1 MNNAT
6 TTIRGRIEKV
16 FYAGPTFSAGR
27 IETDDGQNVS
37 FAGNIFATE
46 GQSVALAGQWE
57 KHPKFGRQFK
67 VEHVEIEMPRGADGL
82 AQYLA
87 NHPEVKGIGPAKA
100 RKIVQAFGDTFDEVL
115 VNEPQRVAKIAGVA
129 IETINNLRAI
139 WLKAHHV
146 NAAMTWLSAFGLTHH
161 QVTTLV
167 EKLGN
172 NVLAILQDDPYR
184 VIREIKG
191 LAFKK
196 VDQIA
201 RKMGTNKEH
210 PPRIRAGILHCVHDA
225 LGQGDCW
232 VESED
237 LIDRSNVLLIMDC
250 LDSRERIERELD
262 TLIDEGRLECADLGG
277 RFVVALPH
285 IRRME
290 LGLAQI
296 FARAQEANPHFD
308 FPAGDTEFGARY
320 SLGSLNEDQRAAVLR
335 ALSSRISLIS
345 GGAGTGKTYT
355 VSTLSAICE
364 DHDLKVVLAAPTGK
378 AAKRLQEASGREGT
392 TIHRLL
398 GYDGKS
404 FAKGPDDP
412 VDADVLI
419 VDECFDYRQPIL
431 TEHGWEHIGKV
442 VNQQLPVKVWARNP
456 QTGQLELKPIIR
468 WLKRPAPD
476 ELLNIQASRTNSMRN
491 ARQIQCTGDHK
502 ILTPYGYR
510 RASDLRPGEEIIVRG
525 VELHPQQRSILIGS
539 LLGDGCM
546 GKHREHSPQ
555 VTLMHGNAQLEY
567 LLFKKK
573 ALGAIAGKI
582 TQGQSGYGGAPVWRL
597 ALRVIEDTHQI
608 AKEMITS
615 GTHSSGQRCWAP
627 TNQFLQW
634 IDQQALAIWY
644 LDNGSLDT
652 RRLKSGGESHY
663 ATIHTQRF
671 SYDDN
676 IRLAVYLSGR
686 FGIYATV
693 AQDSKGYWFLRF
705 NKENSERFFSI
716 ITPFVPSCME
726 YKIPGI
732 GRYQYDP
739 TWHPE
744 TCIARIDS
752 IDRCK
757 PTSQYVFD
765 IEVADYH
772 NYIAGNIVVSN
783 CSMVDVPLAWHL
795 FEALD
800 LTRTAVVLVGDH
812 NQLPPVGP
820 GNILRDLIQSRAIP
834 MTILER
840 CVRQA
845 GVLKENS
852 AAILAGE
859 VRKTSDKRPDGRCD
873 WYLVDQFTD
882 PSGVAGCLREM
893 FSNVLEEK
901 LGFDLLRDVQVL
913 TPTHNGPIGTK
924 ALNEE
929 LQRLVQRKL
938 FGVDAAPHVPN
949 RRPPLLKGD
958 KIIQTRNNYDLGVM
972 NGTVGF
978 VRDVR
983 EDGTLV
989 IDFDGETVEIE
1000 KGSENLRDI
1009 QLAYALT
1016 CHKAQGSE
1024 YPCAIVI
1031 VHKSHSFMHHRNLFY
1046 TGVTRAR
1053 RTAIILGDRWG
1064 VRNCAERR
1072 QVDARKTF
1080 LSQLL
1085 HEASPIGANAL

>member
-1 MNNAT
+1 MMKNEH
-6 TTIRGRIEKV
+6 TTIRGRVEKV
-16 FYAGPTFSAGR
+16 YFAGPTFSAGR

-37 FAGNIFATE
+37 FAGNLFAVE
-46 GQSVALAGQWE
+46 GQAVALAGQWE

-67 VEHVEIEMPRGADGL
+67 VDHVEIEMPRGAEGV

-100 RKIVQAFGDTFDEVL
+100 RKIVLAFGDTFGEAL
-115 VNEPQRVAKIAGVA
+115 VNEPQRVARVAGVS

-237 LIDRSNVLLIMDC
+237 LIDRANVLLIMDC

-262 TLIDEGRLECADLGG
+262 TLIHEGRLECVDLGG
-277 RFVVALPH
+277 RFVVALPN

-290 LGLAQI
+290 LGLAQV
-296 FARAQEANPHFD
+296 FTRAQEANPHFD
-308 FPAGDTEFGARY
+308 LPAGDMEFGARY
-320 SLGSLNEDQRAAVLR
+320 GLGGLNEDQRAAVLR

-398 GYDGKS
+398 GYDGKT
-404 FAKGPDDP
+404 FAKGADDP

-419 VDECFDYRQPIL
+419 VDE
-431 TEHGWEHIGKV
+431 V
-442 VNQQLPVKVWARNP
+442 
-456 QTGQLELKPIIR
+456 
-468 WLKRPAPD
+468 
-476 ELLNIQASRTNSMRN
+476 
-491 ARQIQCTGDHK
+491 
-502 ILTPYGYR
+502 
-510 RASDLRPGEEIIVRG
+510 
-525 VELHPQQRSILIGS
+525 
-539 LLGDGCM
+539 
-546 GKHREHSPQ
+546 
-555 VTLMHGNAQLEY
+555 
-567 LLFKKK
+567 
-573 ALGAIAGKI
+573 
-582 TQGQSGYGGAPVWRL
+582 
-597 ALRVIEDTHQI
+597 
-608 AKEMITS
+608 
-615 GTHSSGQRCWAP
+615 
-627 TNQFLQW
+627 
-634 IDQQALAIWY
+634 
-644 LDNGSLDT
+644 
-652 RRLKSGGESHY
+652 
-663 ATIHTQRF
+663 
-671 SYDDN
+671 
-676 IRLAVYLSGR
+676 
-686 FGIYATV
+686 
-693 AQDSKGYWFLRF
+693 
-705 NKENSERFFSI
+705 
-716 ITPFVPSCME
+716 
-726 YKIPGI
+726 
-732 GRYQYDP
+732 
-739 TWHPE
+739 
-744 TCIARIDS
+744 
-752 IDRCK
+752 
-757 PTSQYVFD
+757 
-765 IEVADYH
+765 
-772 NYIAGNIVVSN
+772 
-783 CSMVDVPLAWHL
+783 SMVDVPLACHL

-800 LTRTAVVLVGDH
+800 LSRTAVVLVGDH

-859 VRKTSDKRPDGRCD
+859 VRKTSDKRQDGRCD

-893 FSNVLEEK
+893 FANVLEEK
-901 LGFDLLRDVQVL
+901 LGFDLMRDVQVL

-929 LQRLVQRKL
+929 LQRLVQRKR
-938 FGVDAAPHVPN
+938 FGVDVPPHAPN

-978 VRDVR
+978 VRDVQP
-983 EDGTLV
+983 DGTLV

-1000 KGSENLRDI
+1000 KSSENLRDI

-1085 HEASPIGANAL
+1085 HEASSIGAGTL